1 MKKINGIDNFSINC
15 ESIITIGTFDG
26 VHKGHQKILK
36 KLIKESYKLNL
47 ESIVLTFFPHPRI
60 VLNPN
65 SPLKLI
71 NTIDERSSLF
81 KKSGIDTL
89 ITHPFDKNFSE
100 LSPEEFVKNILVN
113 KLNIKKILI
122 GYDHRFGKNRTAGI
136 KDLKKLG
143 LKYNFNVIEI
153 SAEEQN
159 NISISST
166 KIRNSIIEGN
176 IRKANS
182 FLGYD
187 FSLKGKVIKGNKIG
201 RTIGFP
207 TANLEIDEEY
217 KLIPKNGV
225 YLIYT
230 KFEKQVFFGMMNI
243 GVKPTLKFKKESIEV
258 NLFDWEKDIYGEF
271 IEVFF
276 LDYIRDEKKFDSLI
290 ELTHQIKIDKK
301 TCLKLIEEK

>member
-1 MKKINGIDNFSINC
+1 MKKINGIDNFSINS
-15 ESIITIGTFDG
+15 ESIITLGTFDG

-36 KLIKESYKLNL
+36 KLIKEAKKLNL
-47 ESIVLTFFPHPRI
+47 ESIVLTFFPHPRT

-65 SPLKLI
+65 FPLKLI
-71 NTIDERSSLF
+71 NTINERTRLF
-81 KKSGIDTL
+81 EKSGIDTL

-100 LSPEEFVKNILVN
+100 LTPEKFVKDILVN

-136 KDLKKLG
+136 KDLKTLG
-143 LKYNFNVIEI
+143 LKYNFKVIEI
-153 SAEEQN
+153 SVQEQN
-159 NISISST
+159 NVSISST
-166 KIRNSIIEGN
+166 KIRNSIIQGN
-176 IRKANS
+176 IKKAKS
-182 FLGYD
+182 YLGYD
-187 FSLKGKVIKGNKIG
+187 FSLKGKVVKGNEIG

-207 TANLEIDEEY
+207 TANLEIEENY

-230 KFEKQVFFGMMNI
+230 ILEKQVFFGMMNI
-243 GVKPTLKFKKESIEV
+243 GVKPTLKIEKESIEV

-271 IEVFF
+271 IEVFI
-276 LDYIRDEKKFDSLI
+276 LDYIRDETKFDSLTD
-290 ELTHQIKIDKK
+290 LTDQIKIDKK

>member
-1 MKKINGIDNFSINC
+1 MKKINGIDNFLINS
-15 ESIITIGTFDG
+15 ESIITLGTFDG

-36 KLIKESYKLNL
+36 KLITESKKLNL
-47 ESIVLTFFPHPRI
+47 ESIVLTFFPHPRT

-71 NTIDERSSLF
+71 NTINERTQLF
-81 KKSGIDTL
+81 EKSGIDTL

-100 LSPEEFVKNILVN
+100 LGPEEFVKDILVN

-143 LKYNFNVIEI
+143 LKYNFKVIEI
-153 SAEEQN
+153 SAQEQN
-159 NISISST
+159 NVSISST
-166 KIRNSIIEGN
+166 KIRNSIILGKMK
-176 IRKANS
+176 KAKS
-182 FLGYD
+182 YLGYD
-187 FSLKGKVIKGNKIG
+187 FSLIGKVIKGNEIG

-207 TANLEIDEEY
+207 TANLEIEEDY

-230 KFEKQVFFGMMNI
+230 KLEKQVFFGMMNI
-243 GVKPTLKFKKESIEV
+243 GVKPTLELKKESIEV
-258 NLFDWEKDIYGEF
+258 NLFDWKKDIYGEF
-271 IEVFF
+271 LEVFI

-290 ELTHQIKIDKK
+290 DLKHQIKIDKK
-301 TCLKLIEEK
+301 TCLKLIEGK

>member
-36 KLIKESYKLNL
+36 KLIKESSKLNL

-81 KKSGIDTL
+81 ENSGIDTL

-159 NISISST
+159 NVSISST

-187 FSLKGKVIKGNKIG
+187 FSLRGKVIKGNKIG

-207 TANLEIDEEY
+207 TANLEINEEY

>member
-1 MKKINGIDNFSINC
+1 MKKINGIDNFSINS

-36 KLIKESYKLNL
+36 KLITESKKLNL
-47 ESIVLTFFPHPRI
+47 ESIVLTFFPHPRT

-65 SPLKLI
+65 YPLKLI
-71 NTIDERSSLF
+71 NTIDERSRLLE
-81 KKSGIDTL
+81 KSGINTL
-89 ITHPFDKNFSE
+89 ITHPFDKNFSQ
-100 LSPEEFVKNILVN
+100 LSPEDFVKDILVN

-143 LKYNFNVIEI
+143 LKYNFKVIEI
-153 SAEEQN
+153 SAQEQN
-159 NISISST
+159 NVSISST
-166 KIRNSIIEGN
+166 KIRNSIIQGKMK
-176 IRKANS
+176 KAKS
-182 FLGYD
+182 SLGYD
-187 FSLKGKVIKGNKIG
+187 FSLKGKVIKGNEIG

-207 TANLEIDEEY
+207 TANLEIEEDY

-230 KFEKQVFFGMMNI
+230 KLEKQVFFGMMNI
-243 GVKPTLKFKKESIEV
+243 GVKPTLELKKESIEV
-258 NLFDWEKDIYGEF
+258 NLFDWKKDIYGEF
-271 IEVFF
+271 LEVFI

-290 ELTHQIKIDKK
+290 DLTDQIKIDKK
-301 TCLKLIEEK
+301 TCLKLIEGK